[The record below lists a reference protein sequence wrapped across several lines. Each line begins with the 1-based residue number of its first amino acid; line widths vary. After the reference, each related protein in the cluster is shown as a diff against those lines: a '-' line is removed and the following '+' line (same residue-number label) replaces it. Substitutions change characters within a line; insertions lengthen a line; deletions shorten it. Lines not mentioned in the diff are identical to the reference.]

1 MRYYEFNNC
10 GGYYALIMAETES
23 RAIEEYINTVA
34 SLEEDEKEIGPD
46 IVTEEYAK
54 RMFCECL
61 MQQGEEDKTYHE
73 FEKDF
78 DSHKEKNEPITL
90 LIDGSL
96 L

>member
-23 RAIEEYINTVA
+23 RAA